1 MFGPRT
7 SLPSHPAAGPDLDE
21 AENLAVLPFN
31 RPTGFQHTQA
41 ARMLGVDAG
50 PENGADPT
58 TRAAWPAVDGTPLRG
73 PPGRH
78 GPRKFWIWS
87 GVLLAAA
94 LTLTA
99 TFTLVPIP
107 RGLIYA
113 KGTAFLELSPPANGT
128 IPGQGVILG
137 FGGEFCPLAPRDSNG
152 FTGSET
158 FTLSWATVNGTRLP
172 NFNVYVPS
180 YMGILPGTYVYSV
193 ANSSQGNFSQQVQG
207 AGALCNWALDFGA
220 TFASY
225 DRVILVISTATT
237 YVEEAPL
244 I

>member
-1 MFGPRT
+1 MFEPQT
-7 SLPSHPAAGPDLDE
+7 SLLSRPAAGPDLDE
-21 AENLAVLPFN
+21 AENLAVIPFN
-31 RPTGFQHTQA
+31 RPTGFQDAQA
-41 ARMLGVDAG
+41 ARMLGADAG
-50 PENGADPT
+50 PETGADPT
-58 TRAAWPAVDGTPLRG
+58 TRATSPAVDGTYLRG
-73 PPGRH
+73 PPGHRRR
-78 GPRKFWIWS
+78 RKFWMWS
-87 GVLLAAA
+87 GVFLAAA

-107 RGLIYA
+107 RGLGYA

-128 IPGQGVILG
+128 IPGQSAILG
-137 FGGEFCPLAPRDSNG
+137 LGGEFCPLPPRDSNG

-158 FTLSWATVNGTRLP
+158 FTLAWATVNGTRLP
-172 NFNVYVPS
+172 NFNVYVPN

-220 TFASY
+220 TFATY
-225 DRVILVISTATT
+225 DHVILVISTSTT
-237 YVEEAPL
+237 YLVEVPL